1 MNERKQTVNFKDL
14 DQSQLVD
21 MLLDLQSLVDGNFLY
36 EDDITQVTGLNDQAP
51 KILASVNLLKSLKF

>member
-1 MNERKQTVNFKDL
+1 MNERKQAVNFKDL

>member
-1 MNERKQTVNFKDL
+1 MNFKDL

-36 EDDITQVTGLNDQAP
+36 ENDITQVTGLNDQAP

>member
-1 MNERKQTVNFKDL
+1 MNFKDL

>member
-1 MNERKQTVNFKDL
+1 MNFKDL

-36 EDDITQVTGLNDQAP
+36 GDDITQVTGLNDQAP